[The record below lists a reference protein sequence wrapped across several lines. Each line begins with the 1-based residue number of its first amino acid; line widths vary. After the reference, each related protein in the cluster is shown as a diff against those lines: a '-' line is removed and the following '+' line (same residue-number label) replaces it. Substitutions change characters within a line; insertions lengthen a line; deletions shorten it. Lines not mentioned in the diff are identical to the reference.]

1 MDDMYRELII
11 EHYKN
16 PSYRGELDPCD
27 HSYEDENPSCGD
39 ELRIMLNVD
48 ENNVI
53 TDARFEGHGCAI
65 SQASADLLL
74 EDVIGKNVEDVKN
87 MTKEDVLDLLGLETL
102 GPARIKCALLS
113 LKCLKAG
120 LYGVEGHAWEDLIS

>member
-27 HSYEDENPSCGD
+27 HTYEDENPSCGD

-48 ENNVI
+48 ENNII
-53 TDARFEGHGCAI
+53 TDARSRKMRQIENNPSVAI
-65 SQASADLLL
+65 AGFVHDGGNWQDPKDMSY
-74 EDVIGKNVEDVKN
+74 VIINV
-87 MTKEDVLDLLGLETL
+87 
-102 GPARIKCALLS
+102 
-113 LKCLKAG
+113 
-120 LYGVEGHAWEDLIS
+120 